1 MKIHIT
7 DNGIIPLKER
17 LVDNYDAIVWLP
29 RKFRGQ
35 KKTPA

>member
-17 LVDNYDAIVWLP
+17 LVDNYDPVVWLL
-29 RKFRGQ
+29 RKFRGN
-35 KKTPA
+35 KKAPA